1 MSCTTHVAQLILLIP
16 LHYALFIVSQ
26 KLIKF
31 ATWNK
36 RLIWKLKL
44 LTTAQLQS

>member
-1 MSCTTHVAQLILLIP
+1 MSVPHTWRSSFFLYP
-16 LHYALFIVSQ
+16 LRYTLFIVSQ

-36 RLIWKLKL
+36 MLIWKLKL